1 MFNKLFNFLLKKH
14 LYIIVLFFCTL
25 DVLNA
30 QDVEYSQFFSLP
42 LHLNPAMAGTAN
54 APRFTL
60 AYRNQWPSL
69 GAGFNGGFATYA
81 GGYDQHF
88 EKIRSS
94 IGLWVSSDRI
104 ANNLWAANSVSLAY
118 AYQLRLNKKMGLR
131 FALEGSYINR
141 SIDWYQLLY
150 GDQIDPLKGFYQ
162 SFRVPNA
169 TLEITPDN
177 FSKNIFD
184 MGLGALYFTN
194 KYYAGVTVRHILRP
208 KEAITS
214 GDESRIPVK
223 YSIHAGAIIPFKLR
237 RIENIFLSP
246 NIYYVRQ
253 KNFNQISL
261 GLLLNVKIIYG
272 GIWFRHNIKN
282 SDAVIVL
289 VGLRKGIF
297 RVGYSYD
304 ITLGKLAKATGGSHE
319 LTMTFSIGKD
329 DNSLN
334 PKNRSGIL
342 SCPQILKF

>member
-1 MFNKLFNFLLKKH
+1 MRNYK
-14 LYIIVLFFCTL
+14 YIIILLLFCL
-25 DVLNA
+25 DEVKA
-30 QDVEYSQFFSLP
+30 QDVEYSQYFSLP

-94 IGLWVSSDRI
+94 IGVWVSSDRI
-104 ANNLWAANSVSLAY
+104 ANNLWAANSVNLAY

-131 FALEGSYINR
+131 FALEGSYTNR

-150 GDQIDPLKGFYQ
+150 GDQIVPLKGFYQ
-162 SFRVPNA
+162 SFRVPNP

-184 MGLGALYFTN
+184 MGAGALFFTN
-194 KYYAGVTVRHILRP
+194 KYYGGVSVRHILRP
-208 KEAITS
+208 KEGVTNNDKA
-214 GDESRIPVK
+214 RIPMK
-223 YSIHAGAIIPFKLR
+223 YSIHGGAIIPIKSRKLR
-237 RIENIFLSP
+237 IDNIYFSP
-246 NIYYVRQ
+246 NVLYVRQ
-253 KNFNQISL
+253 KNFNQISV
-261 GLLLNVKIIYG
+261 GALLNVKLIYT

-289 VGLRKGIF
+289 VGLKKGIF

-304 ITLGKLAKATGGSHE
+304 ITMGKLARATGGSHE
-319 LTMTFSIGKD
+319 LTMTFNLGKD
-329 DNSLN
+329 DSSLN
-334 PKNRSGIL
+334 PKSRSGIL